1 MSKALDVVLAGVIAG
16 IVAYA
21 TSILGI
27 GGTVI
32 GAVLGAILYQVMSHL
47 FKTPLE
53 GIKTQNVE
61 ARIVYTFP
69 LILIVAI
76 EVLFILAMLYEN
88 QANFFYILE
97 KATSD
102 NLFRSI
108 GIGLIIMGIYPIIEH
123 ENINKRYGYIII
135 AVGIVKL
142 LGGFADFNVPITD
155 LYAFIFSELG
165 VIISILVIAALSY
178 VIIAITRESVT
189 IIREKDENDLEN
201 YEKIG
206 ENEVKFGERIDD
218 WLDDDKA
225 GNDPNLNKDDDIKK
239 DHDMR

>member
-1 MSKALDVVLAGVIAG
+1 MSKTLDVVMAGVIAG

-32 GAVLGAILYQVMSHL
+32 GAVLGAILYQIMSHL
-47 FKTPLE
+47 SKAPLE

-61 ARIVYTFP
+61 AKIVYTFP

-76 EVLFILAMLYEN
+76 EILFILALLYVKQGNLFYLLEN
-88 QANFFYILE
+88 
-97 KATSD
+97 ATSD

-108 GIGLIIMGIYPIIEH
+108 GLGLIIMGIYPIIEP

-165 VIISILVIAALSY
+165 VIISLLVIAALTY
-178 VIIAITRESVT
+178 VIIAITRESV
-189 IIREKDENDLEN
+189 IIINEKNEIDLEN
-201 YEKIG
+201 YKKIDEHESKYGEK
-206 ENEVKFGERIDD
+206 IDD
-218 WLDDDKA
+218 WIKRNDDV
-225 GNDPNLNKDDDIKK
+225 NDPQLKDNNDTKR

>member
-1 MSKALDVVLAGVIAG
+1 MSKTLDVVLAGVIAG

-32 GAVLGAILYQVMSHL
+32 GAVLGAILYQVMTHI

-53 GIKTQNVE
+53 GFKTQNVE

-76 EVLFILAMLYEN
+76 EILFILALLYVN
-88 QANFFYILE
+88 QGNFFYILE
-97 KATSD
+97 NATSD

-135 AVGIVKL
+135 AVGIVKV

-165 VIISILVIAALSY
+165 VIISILVIAALTY
-178 VIIAITRESVT
+178 VIIAITMESVT

-201 YEKIG
+201 YEKIS
-206 ENEVKFGERIDD
+206 ENDVKFGERIDH
-218 WLDDDKA
+218 WLDEDKT
-225 GNDPNLNKDDDIKK
+225 GNDPKLNNDDDIKK